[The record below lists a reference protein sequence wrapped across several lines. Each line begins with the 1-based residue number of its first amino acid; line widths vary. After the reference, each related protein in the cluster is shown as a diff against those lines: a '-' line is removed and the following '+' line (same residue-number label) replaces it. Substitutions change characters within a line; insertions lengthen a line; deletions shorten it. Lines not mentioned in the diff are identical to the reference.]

1 MTVWTFHRF
10 LLHKQSNSMT
20 HSIHQQNTSI
30 SDITKG
36 LGFAKRVSVALDDVH
51 ISSPNPTKP
60 PRKGAAV
67 KIKIVGDA
75 LEKFLNR
82 IHVLGP

>member
-1 MTVWTFHRF
+1 MGRPVAGFTSSSNPQF
-10 LLHKQSNSMT
+10 LFVLVVFK
-20 HSIHQQNTSI
+20 
-30 SDITKG
+30 KK
-36 LGFAKRVSVALDDVH
+36 AAPK
-51 ISSPNPTKP
+51 PTKP